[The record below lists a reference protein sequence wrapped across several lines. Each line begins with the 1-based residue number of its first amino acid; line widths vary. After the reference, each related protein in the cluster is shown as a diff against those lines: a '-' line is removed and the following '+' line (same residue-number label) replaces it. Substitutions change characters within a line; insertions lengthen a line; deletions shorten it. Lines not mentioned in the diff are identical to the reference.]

1 MLACRLAN
9 GELFRMVGREADTLL
24 VMAVPGD
31 GSLPS
36 QTPGSSAHTP
46 KTNTVMVLAICEV
59 RHQAVIANGIAT
71 ASHPPLPLDTRL
83 GRAWACLEQGGS
95 SRWPPGAQEA
105 TMTPLYRTTAVL
117 I

>member
-1 MLACRLAN
+1 MLAGRLAN

-83 GRAWACLEQGGS
+83 RRAWA
-95 SRWPPGAQEA
+95 SRL
-105 TMTPLYRTTAVL
+105 PLALSRVVARDGHREL
-117 I
+117 KKLQ